1 MEEEEEEEEGKTG
14 SCLAC
19 VQVATMAFLIDN
31 ILKYYLIYLYFNIK
45 LCIPQKLSHFLHSHN
60 GFSNR

>member
-1 MEEEEEEEEGKTG
+1 MEEEEEKEEGKTR

-31 ILKYYLIYLYFNIK
+31 LLKHYLIYLYFYIK
-45 LCIPQKLSHFLHSHN
+45 LCIPKNCHV
-60 GFSNR
+60 FS